1 MAVLCKKCH
10 ETPNFGIQ
18 DDTTRPKDAPV
29 VQTCQTQRFHVE
41 IIYDVF
47 LTAKNDF
54 LYGGKFT
61 SNQREAFLIDKF
73 S

>member
-47 LTAKNDF
+47 FNSK
-54 LYGGKFT
+54 K
-61 SNQREAFLIDKF
+61 
-73 S
+73 